1 MDTALKDG
9 DFYLGTTGK
18 PIVISGIKE
27 LLQRVLIRLTVKKGS
42 FIYDKNLGSNLYTLK
57 NTNKDIKNQAI
68 IMVKEALVDIREIE
82 VDDISVKFTDNS
94 ENLKLN
100 VLLSINNNN
109 KEEVEILLWAKHMKK
124 Y

>member
-18 PIVISGIKE
+18 PIAISGIKE

-42 FIYDKNLGSNLYTLK
+42 FIYDKDLGSDLYTLK

-68 IMVKEALVDIREIE
+68 IMIKEALADMRKIE
-82 VDDISVKFTDNS
+82 VEDISIKFTDSS

-100 VLLSINNNN
+100 VLLSINNN
-109 KEEVEILLWAKHMKK
+109 KEEVEILL
-124 Y
+124 

>member
-18 PIVISGIKE
+18 PIAISGIKE

-42 FIYDKNLGSNLYTLK
+42 FIYDKDLGSDLYTLK
-57 NTNKDIKNQAI
+57 NTNKDIKNQAL
-68 IMVKEALVDIREIE
+68 IMVKEALADMREIE
-82 VDDISVKFTDNS
+82 VEDISVKFTDSS

-100 VLLSINNNN
+100 VLLSINNN
-109 KEEVEILLWAKHMKK
+109 KEEVEILLWVKHMKK

>member
-18 PIVISGIKE
+18 PIAISGIKE

-42 FIYDKNLGSNLYTLK
+42 FIYDKDLGSDLYTLK

-68 IMVKEALVDIREIE
+68 IMVKEALADMREIE
-82 VDDISVKFTDNS
+82 VEDISIKFTDSS

-100 VLLSINNNN
+100 VLLSINNN
-109 KEEVEILLWAKHMKK
+109 KEEVEILLWVKHMKK

>member
-18 PIVISGIKE
+18 PIAISGIKE

-42 FIYDKNLGSNLYTLK
+42 FIYDKDLGSNLYTLK

-68 IMVKEALVDIREIE
+68 IMVKEALADMREIE
-82 VDDISVKFTDNS
+82 VEDISIKFTDSS

-100 VLLSINNNN
+100 VLLSINNN
-109 KEEVEILLWAKHMKK
+109 KEEVEILLWVKHMKK

>member
-18 PIVISGIKE
+18 PIAISGIKE

-42 FIYDKNLGSNLYTLK
+42 FIYDKDLGSDLYTLK

-68 IMVKEALVDIREIE
+68 IMIKEALADMRKIE
-82 VDDISVKFTDNS
+82 VEDISIKFTDSS

-100 VLLSINNNN
+100 VLLSINNN
-109 KEEVEILLWAKHMKK
+109 KEEVEILLWVKHMKK